1 MEKVSKKGKTK
12 RRLYALAAV
21 FALVVSL
28 FSGIPARRVAE
39 AAEVWEDT
47 GLVVNG
53 DFESEGEG
61 IPDWTVTMDP
71 RNDNQNYKI
80 DTGET
85 NTTHFFEWWNQT
97 DDSVDIELK
106 QTIQLSPG
114 TYRFQFDEMVD
125 DWGSANV
132 KVYGDKD
139 NTNHWMYIDGHNGD
153 GWDKWKTFQLDSF
166 TITENTSVTFYLK
179 SQTGGATAWW
189 SGGIDNVKLLKLGHA
204 YTVET
209 DKDSYQI
216 GSGAATITVDCA
228 KSNIKSVKIEDY
240 DLVNNDK
247 CVLNENTEHTSTA
260 IVLNEDYMADLL
272 GDNTTVTKTVS
283 ISFNDDAKAIS
294 CDITLTSK
302 PVYTVD
308 VTTSSYTKNDDS
320 SDAISMTVSCAADN
334 IETIVVGES
343 EATFTKEAS
352 GEDTVVTFDKDYLNS
367 LNAGNYSAVISFE
380 DGADDVEGAFTVAA
394 PVHTV
399 TVGVN
404 RFAKNDANS
413 DAISMTVDCSA
424 SKIASVSV
432 GDNSLTKNTDYTI
445 TEAADGKSTTIG
457 FNKTYLSNLSTGEYT
472 ATIVFNDDAESK
484 TGEFTISVLPVGL
497 QNGDFESTGAD
508 YIWNGGFGT
517 QSKQNNN
524 SGTYLNLW
532 TDNKTSETILSQTF
546 IAEKTGTFDISYIV
560 IGDGDSGIDIY
571 VNGTSIGSIVGDSYS
586 WPEVTTTKPFKLTQG
601 EVVKIEIKG
610 IYSGT
615 WAAIDDITIVEHS
628 DEAEIP
634 VGLQN
639 GDFEASKYWEKN
651 NRTEEGKT
659 AEPFKIIKD
668 DKGGTNETT
677 YLNIWTEDTTK
688 EYSIS
693 QTFKA
698 EESGQYVIN
707 YNYLGSEGAC
717 GFDIYV
723 NDTKVE
729 TLSGKGWT
737 GDGVWTEK
745 TTKTVFELKK
755 DAVVTFAIKGKAAS
769 SSAYMKL
776 DDIKIIPY
784 EVDENARVFDIDK
797 TIATGDKVDTD
808 LYVEKLDLAKGFITG
823 ADISS
828 YASIV
833 ASGATYKNA
842 KGEPLSDAE
851 FFELLAESGVN
862 YVRIRVWVDPTDGNG
877 NGYGG
882 GNCDLATAK
891 KLGKL
896 ATDAGMKVLI
906 DFHYS
911 DFWTDPGKQTTPK
924 AWQGLTLDEK
934 AQTLKE
940 WTTKSL
946 TEIINAD
953 VNVGMVQIG
962 NETTTGFCGETNMTN
977 MCKLFAAGSE
987 GVRAVEEAKYDGKP
1001 TIMMAIHLTNPDKID
1016 FSDFAAKLKENNVVY
1031 DVFATSFYPYWHGT
1045 LDNLYTKL
1053 AAVADEYDKYVMV
1066 AETSYVRTLEDGDGW
1081 ENTETQSKKDNGDVF
1096 PYDIS
1101 EQGQVLHIR
1110 NVINTLTSIPDNKG
1124 IGVFWWEPAW
1134 IPVQNWADAED
1145 QDKVLAENKA
1155 LWEEYGSG
1163 WATSAASDYDKNVGQ
1178 WYGGSAV
1185 DNESWFDFD
1194 GKALESLKVYNMV
1207 RFGTNSEDYLIDV
1220 IDTEYSFVEGQ
1231 EYSFPT
1237 EVDALYASGETYK
1250 VGVTWDQDQIE
1261 AAAASGYGSYEIDG
1275 IVTYNEEEYDVICKL
1290 TIKPVNLLVNGSFED
1305 GKGEGWDFDLTHT
1318 TAGTNE
1324 KADGVKEEDSHD
1336 GKYTFHFYSTT
1347 DQSFTVTQKVTLEPG
1362 AYAFNGY
1369 FQGLAG
1375 VEGEIFVQ
1383 VGDDEYAA
1391 LYVLNGWV
1399 DWQNPEVDRIFITE
1413 ETEVT
1418 VGFTCSYSAGAWG
1431 TCDDFTLYRM
1441 GDIVTIS
1448 FDSNGHGVAPD
1459 DLLILEGDE
1468 ILNEFEAPEVDE
1480 EDEVEFTGWYT
1491 DKDCTQK
1498 FEIEKP
1504 IYEDVT
1510 LYAGWKDISEEEQDD
1525 EEETKSY
1532 YLEGS
1537 EDALTWTEGDSDLKA
1552 TYHSTVDD
1560 ADTINHFVGV
1570 EIAAAGADG
1579 VESFAKIGGGSIR
1592 AESGSLKLTILSSYL
1607 ETLEPGE
1614 YVLRVVFDDGTVDTP
1629 LTINAKDS
1637 DAEDETADE
1646 KESDSDVEPSD
1657 DKAADADV
1665 EPAEDSASK
1674 DAAPKTADETPIE
1687 ATMLILLI
1695 SAAGLSYILGLKRK
1709 RS

>member
-1 MEKVSKKGKTK
+1 MTQTKKQGRLR
-12 RRLYALAAV
+12 RRLYALTAAL
-21 FALVVSL
+21 ALVVSL
-28 FSGIPARRVAE
+28 FSGIPARKVVE

-47 GLVVNG
+47 ELIVNG
-53 DFESEGEG
+53 DFSVDLSDDGHG
-61 IPDWTVTMDP
+61 WSPWRDDAFTDATWTNNGKFHYYNGGDGDAWKKFSLYQEVTIEEAGS
-71 RNDNQNYKI
+71 YKI
-80 DTGET
+80 SFAANEKCYYDFKID
-85 NTTHFFEWWNQT
+85 NTSKAGV
-97 DDSVDIELK
+97 SVD
-106 QTIQLSPG
+106 TSDAMVNY
-114 TYRFQFDEMVD
+114 TTDSFDLDAGQHGITVEASVPSK
-125 DWGSANV
+125 G
-132 KVYGDKD
+132 YGD
-139 NTNHWMYIDGHNGD
+139 
-153 GWDKWKTFQLDSF
+153 LDD
-166 TITENTSVTFYLK
+166 IKLLWLK
-179 SQTGGATAWW
+179 SYTAKV
-189 SGGIDNVKLLKLGHA
+189 SG
-204 YTVET
+204 
-209 DKDSYQI
+209 SPYQKKV
-216 GSGAATITVDCA
+216 STTPVTITV
-228 KSNIKSVKIEDY
+228 
-240 DLVNNDK
+240 
-247 CVLNENTEHTSTA
+247 
-260 IVLNEDYMADLL
+260 
-272 GDNTTVTKTVS
+272 NTTTDNIDKISVGTAELAATNYSVTKSTDEKS
-283 ISFNDDAKAIS
+283 SIITLATSYLDTLEANKYTATISFKDGVDGATCEFS
-294 CDITLTSK
+294 VTEK
-302 PVYTVD
+302 PD
-308 VTTSSYTKNDDS
+308 HS
-320 SDAISMTVSCAADN
+320 
-334 IETIVVGES
+334 IVVN
-343 EATFTKEAS
+343 
-352 GEDTVVTFDKDYLNS
+352 VDKFNS
-367 LNAGNYSAVISFE
+367 NDA
-380 DGADDVEGAFTVAA
+380 GADPIT
-394 PVHTV
+394 
-399 TVGVN
+399 
-404 RFAKNDANS
+404 
-413 DAISMTVDCSA
+413 MTVDCTSD
-424 SKIASVSV
+424 KIASVSV
-432 GDNSLTKNTDYTI
+432 GSTALTKDTDYTL
-445 TEAADGKSTTIG
+445 AASTDEKSTIIT
-457 FNKTYLSNLSTGEYT
+457 FATTYLTSLDLGKYT
-472 ATIVFNDDAESK
+472 ATVAFSDNADSK
-484 TGEFTISVLPVGL
+484 EGTFTVSELPVGL

-546 IAEKTGTFDISYIV
+546 IAEKTGTFDISYKV

-571 VNGTSIGSIVGDSYS
+571 VNGTSIGSIVGDSNS

-707 YNYLGSEGAC
+707 YKYLGSEGAC

-776 DDIKIIPY
+776 DDIKIVPY
-784 EVDENARVFDIDK
+784 EVDENARVFDIDT

-833 ASGATYKNA
+833 ASGATYKDA

-851 FFELLAESGVN
+851 FFKLLAESGVN

-911 DFWTDPGKQTTPK
+911 DFWTDPGKQTAPK
-924 AWQGLTLDEK
+924 TWQGLALEEK
-934 AQTLKE
+934 AEKLYK
-940 WTTKSL
+940 WTYDSL
-946 TEIINAD
+946 IDIINNGE

-962 NETTTGFCGETNMTN
+962 NETTTGFCGETKREN
-977 MCKLFAAGSE
+977 MCFLFKSGSDA
-987 GVRAVEEAKYDGKP
+987 VRAVEEELYEGKP
-1001 TIMMAIHLTNPDKID
+1001 TIMMAIHLTNPNSVD
-1016 FSDFAAKLKENNVVY
+1016 FSGYAKDLKENGVVY

-1045 LDNLYTKL
+1045 LDNLYKQL
-1053 AAVADEYDKYVMV
+1053 AEVADEYDKYVMV

-1081 ENTETQSKKDNGDVF
+1081 ENTESQKKYDGGTDVF

-1110 NVINTLTSIPDNKG
+1110 NVIDTLTSIPDNKG

-1134 IPVQNWADAED
+1134 IPVQNWAAADD

-1155 LWEEYGSG
+1155 LWEKCGSG
-1163 WATSAASDYDKNVGQ
+1163 WATSAAADYDKDVGQ

-1207 RFGTNSEDYLIDV
+1207 RYGTNSEDYLIDV
-1220 IDTEYSFVEGQ
+1220 LDTKYSFAEGEQ
-1231 EYSFPT
+1231 YSFPT
-1237 EVDALYASGETYK
+1237 KVNALYASGKTNEVEVK
-1250 VGVTWDQDQIE
+1250 WDQNQIKK
-1261 AAAASGYGSYEIDG
+1261 AVATGRGSYEIEG
-1275 IVTYNEEEYDVICKL
+1275 TVTYNGNKYEVICNL
-1290 TIKPVNLLVNGSFED
+1290 TIKPKNYLVNGSFED
-1305 GKGEGWDFDLTHT
+1305 GEKGWKIER
-1318 TAGTNE
+1318 TNE
-1324 KADGVKEEDSHD
+1324 GDSVKDKSDKKAGSPSSHD
-1336 GKYTFHFYSTT
+1336 GTKSFHFWSDTA
-1347 DQSFTVTQKVTLEPG
+1347 QSFEVSQNVTLEPG
-1362 AYAFNGY
+1362 VYTFTGY
-1369 FQGLAG
+1369 FQGFSG
-1375 VEGEIFVQ
+1375 VYGSLFYKTGNKTHTI
-1383 VGDDEYAA
+1383 G
-1391 LYVLNGWV
+1391 YVLNGWEN
-1399 DWQNPEVDRIFITE
+1399 WQNPSIDRIIITE
-1413 ETEVT
+1413 KTDVT
-1418 VGFTCSYSAGAWG
+1418 VGFTCKYNAGDWG
-1431 TCDDFTLYRM
+1431 TCDDFYLFKEADVFT
-1441 GDIVTIS
+1441 VT
-1448 FDSNGHGVAPD
+1448 FDNNGHGK
-1459 DLLILEGDE
+1459 
-1468 ILNEFEAPEVDE
+1468 APEAAFVVEGETVDE
-1480 EDEVEFTGWYT
+1480 PKDLETEGYTFIGWYT
-1491 DKDCTQK
+1491 DKTCTQSFSFSK
-1498 FEIEKP
+1498 YITSD
-1504 IYEDVT
+1504 IT
-1510 LYAGWKDISEEEQDD
+1510 LYAGWTKNPA
-1525 EEETKSY
+1525 KSY
-1532 YLEGS
+1532 YQDGNSNGNIGGS
-1537 EDALTWTEGDSDLKA
+1537 SWTPGDGDLHSM
-1552 TYHSTVDD
+1552 YHSTVND
-1560 ADTINHFVGV
+1560 AETIIHFKGVDIARYLNDTDMAAENGF
-1570 EIAAAGADG
+1570 EAAADAVARGLAPSSAG
-1579 VESFAKIGGGSIR
+1579 FTPFAAIGGSSLR

-1607 ETLEPGE
+1607 ETLDPG
-1614 YVLRVVFDDGTVDTP
+1614 YYLLRIVFDDGEVYTM
-1629 LTINAKDS
+1629 LTINAKAA
-1637 DAEDETADE
+1637 DAE
-1646 KESDSDVEPSD
+1646 VEPD
-1657 DKAADADV
+1657 DNKAADDEVEPDDNKAADADV
-1665 EPAEDSASK
+1665 EPADDSTSK
-1674 DAAPKTADETPIE
+1674 DTAPKTADETPIE
-1687 ATMLILLI
+1687 AAMLILLI

>member
-1 MEKVSKKGKTK
+1 MEANKYT
-12 RRLYALAAV
+12 A
-21 FALVVSL
+21 
-28 FSGIPARRVAE
+28 
-39 AAEVWEDT
+39 
-47 GLVVNG
+47 
-53 DFESEGEG
+53 
-61 IPDWTVTMDP
+61 
-71 RNDNQNYKI
+71 
-80 DTGET
+80 
-85 NTTHFFEWWNQT
+85 
-97 DDSVDIELK
+97 
-106 QTIQLSPG
+106 TISFKDG
-114 TYRFQFDEMVD
+114 VD
-125 DWGSANV
+125 DVSCE
-132 KVYGDKD
+132 
-139 NTNHWMYIDGHNGD
+139 
-153 GWDKWKTFQLDSF
+153 F
-166 TITENTSVTFYLK
+166 SVT
-179 SQTGGATAWW
+179 
-189 SGGIDNVKLLKLGHA
+189 D
-204 YTVET
+204 
-209 DKDSYQI
+209 
-216 GSGAATITVDCA
+216 
-228 KSNIKSVKIEDY
+228 
-240 DLVNNDK
+240 
-247 CVLNENTEHTSTA
+247 
-260 IVLNEDYMADLL
+260 
-272 GDNTTVTKTVS
+272 
-283 ISFNDDAKAIS
+283 
-294 CDITLTSK
+294 K
-302 PVYTVD
+302 PVHNIVVD
-308 VTTSSYTKNDDS
+308 VDKFNSND
-320 SDAISMTVSCAADN
+320 A
-334 IETIVVGES
+334 
-343 EATFTKEAS
+343 
-352 GEDTVVTFDKDYLNS
+352 
-367 LNAGNYSAVISFE
+367 
-380 DGADDVEGAFTVAA
+380 GADPIT
-394 PVHTV
+394 
-399 TVGVN
+399 
-404 RFAKNDANS
+404 
-413 DAISMTVDCSA
+413 MTVDCTSD
-424 SKIASVSV
+424 KIASVSV
-432 GDNSLTKNTDYTI
+432 GSTALTKDTDYTL
-445 TEAADGKSTTIG
+445 AASTDEKSTIIT
-457 FNKTYLSNLSTGEYT
+457 FTTTYLTSLDLGEYT
-472 ATIVFNDDAESK
+472 ATVAFSDNADSK
-484 TGEFTISVLPVGL
+484 TGTFTVSELPVGLQNGSFDTDLSYWDYSPVNEYFGYKDSEGDHNGVLNMYITGGADVDYVSQTFIADATGTYVISYDVIGDNNANGDTGFKIYVNDTEVGTISTTGYTWTTSVTKEFNLTKGQVVKLEIKGQYSKWYALDNIEIKDPNEEEELPVGL
-497 QNGDFESTGAD
+497 QNGDFKSGKYWSITNRESDNAD
-508 YIWNGGFGT
+508 
-517 QSKQNNN
+517 
-524 SGTYLNLW
+524 
-532 TDNKTSETILSQTF
+532 
-546 IAEKTGTFDISYIV
+546 EK
-560 IGDGDSGIDIY
+560 
-571 VNGTSIGSIVGDSYS
+571 N
-586 WPEVTTTKPFKLTQG
+586 EPFKLTSEQ
-601 EVVKIEIKG
+601 
-610 IYSGT
+610 
-615 WAAIDDITIVEHS
+615 
-628 DEAEIP
+628 
-634 VGLQN
+634 
-639 GDFEASKYWEKN
+639 
-651 NRTEEGKT
+651 
-659 AEPFKIIKD
+659 
-668 DKGGTNETT
+668 GGTNTSQF
-677 YLNIWTEDTTK
+677 LNIWTADTGK
-688 EYSIS
+688 EYSCT

-707 YNYLGSEGAC
+707 YKYLGSEGAC

-784 EVDENARVFDIDK
+784 EVDENARVFDIDT
-797 TIATGDKVDTD
+797 TIAIGDKVDTD

-1016 FSDFAAKLKENNVVY
+1016 FSGFAAKLKENNVVY

-1250 VGVTWDQDQIE
+1250 VGVMWDQDQIE